1 MQKYLQL
8 IYSNIRLIIFTMIII
23 IISFILI
30 INNHLKNNNLAVT
43 NKENTKF
50 REEYEILNNEKTS
63 DGIEYPEVNLI
74 FNNIEY
80 LTIDEA
86 LDILNN
92 GTAVIYV
99 GYAECLYCR
108 SAIQVLVDTAK
119 DMDLEAI
126 YYLDISEI
134 WDIKELDENNN
145 IITTK
150 EAHEKYNNL
159 LEELNDNHL
168 EKYILNSQDGTE
180 FDTEELR
187 VKVPLVIFVVDGN
200 IVSSNVG
207 TLFSQESP
215 YDTLNEDQVR
225 GLGEIYHYGIRD
237 VLEGLK
243 YK

>member
-108 SAIQVLVDTAK
+108 SAVQVLVDTAK
-119 DMDLEAI
+119 DMELESI

-150 EAHEKYNNL
+150 EAHEKYNEYFAL
-159 LEELNDNHL
+159 Y
-168 EKYILNSQDGTE
+168 KS
-180 FDTEELR
+180 
-187 VKVPLVIFVVDGN
+187 
-200 IVSSNVG
+200 
-207 TLFSQESP
+207 
-215 YDTLNEDQVR
+215 
-225 GLGEIYHYGIRD
+225 IYHNLKDDMKKLTKIR
-237 VLEGLK
+237 
-243 YK
+243 

>member
-1 MQKYLQL
+1 MW
-8 IYSNIRLIIFTMIII
+8 IVT
-23 IISFILI
+23 
-30 INNHLKNNNLAVT
+30 NNHLKNNNLAVT

-63 DGIEYPEVNLI
+63 DGKTYPEVNLI
-74 FNNIEY
+74 SNNIEY

-108 SAIQVLVDTAK
+108 SAVQVLVDTAK
-119 DMDLEAI
+119 DMELESI
-126 YYLDISEI
+126 YYLDISQVWDVKEI
-134 WDIKELDENNN
+134 DENNN

-150 EAHEKYNNL
+150 EAHDKYNNFL
-159 LEELNDNHL
+159 NELNDNHL
-168 EKYILNSQDGTE
+168 EKYLLTNNDGKVI
-180 FDTEELR
+180 DTETLR
-187 VKVPLVIFVVDGN
+187 VKVPLVIFVVNGN

-215 YDTLNEDQVR
+215 YATLNEDQVK
-225 GLGEIYHYGIRD
+225 GLSEIYQYGIRD
-237 VLEGLK
+237 VLEQKKLIEA
-243 YK
+243 YQTTQ